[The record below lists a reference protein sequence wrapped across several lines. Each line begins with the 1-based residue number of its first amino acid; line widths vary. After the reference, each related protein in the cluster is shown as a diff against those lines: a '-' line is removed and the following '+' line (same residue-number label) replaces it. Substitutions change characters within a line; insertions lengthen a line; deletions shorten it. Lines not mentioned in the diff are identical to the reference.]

1 MAPDMN
7 AAMSKLELP
16 EKWSKFLGEQPETG
30 MGFQDVEITLADG
43 RRVDGI
49 AINGQTL
56 ETLLPIMG
64 EDIASM
70 RVKGAKEVG
79 RHA

>member
-1 MAPDMN
+1 
-7 AAMSKLELP
+7 MSPANEVMKSLSLP

-30 MGFQDVEITLADG
+30 MGFQDVEVTLADG

-49 AINGQTL
+49 VINGQTM
-56 ETLLPIMG
+56 ETLLPISG

-70 RVKGAKEVG
+70 RVKKA
-79 RHA
+79 AACQ